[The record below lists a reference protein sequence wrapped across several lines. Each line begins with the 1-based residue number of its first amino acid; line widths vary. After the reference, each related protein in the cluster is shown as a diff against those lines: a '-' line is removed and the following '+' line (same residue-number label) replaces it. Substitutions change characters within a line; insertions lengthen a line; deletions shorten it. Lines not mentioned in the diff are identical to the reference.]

1 MFLVHPWPDPLEGN
15 DVPWSGRIE
24 KAQFLDPYQLVQ
36 TPSVP
41 LTNYVNFGRLQNFP
55 TPAFIISSL
64 GWINEENRCEGA

>member
-36 TPSVP
+36 TPSATYK
-41 LTNYVNFGRLQNFP
+41 L
-55 TPAFIISSL
+55 
-64 GWINEENRCEGA
+64 CELWQATELSNPCIYYKLIGMDQ